1 MSDPIFAANQRVQE
15 TFKCFEAAV
24 AVSSELRLDE
34 SGAPEARAKESET
47 LGAFFAACEE
57 MTLRRREEKAPPWR
71 TGLRRGRHQGLGAA
85 EKRPRPKSNTIHGLG
100 RKKAYIR
107 ASKPPLCDVRRT
119 VLA

>member
-71 TGLRRGRHQGLGAA
+71 TGLDEDATRAWGLL
-85 EKRPRPKSNTIHGLG
+85 KN
-100 RKKAYIR
+100 
-107 ASKPPLCDVRRT
+107 
-119 VLA
+119 VLAQSPIPSTD